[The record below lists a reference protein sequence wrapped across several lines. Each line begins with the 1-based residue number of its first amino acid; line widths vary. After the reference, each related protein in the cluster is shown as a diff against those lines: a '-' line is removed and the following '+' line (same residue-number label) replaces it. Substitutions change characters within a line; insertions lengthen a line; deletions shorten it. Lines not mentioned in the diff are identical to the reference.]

1 MSGRRG
7 LLLAA
12 VVLAACAQPK
22 PLPPAAPPPPPP
34 LRVGVTSDMPPLAAR
49 QGSQL
54 VGIEVDF
61 ARALAQGLGRAL
73 VLVDLPRR
81 EQIPAL
87 VAGQIDIAMAAL
99 AAGEPGA
106 PVAWSR
112 PYLRSGLLL
121 LVRRGDAWRY
131 PAASRV
137 LACRVRIGVVSG
149 TVGEAFVGAHC
160 PARLVPYATAHDAV
174 SDLADGR
181 IDALVAEA
189 PVVAWFAA
197 ANEAELAPILD
208 PLTTAALAWA
218 MRPEDGA
225 LRAAVDDALARWA
238 TDGTRDRILT
248 RWMPYWR
255 RLEALLA
262 RGG

>member
-1 MSGRRG
+1 MRPAEA
-7 LLLAA
+7 LAA
-12 VVLAACAQPK
+12 GCAAA
-22 PLPPAAPPPPPP
+22 PAA
-34 LRVGVTSDMPPLAAR
+34 AAR
-49 QGSQL
+49 GRDL
-54 VGIEVDF
+54 GHAAAVGIEVDF

>member
-1 MSGRRG
+1 
-7 LLLAA
+7 
-12 VVLAACAQPK
+12 
-22 PLPPAAPPPPPP
+22 
-34 LRVGVTSDMPPLAAR
+34 MPPFAAR
-49 QGSQL
+49 QGPQL

-61 ARALAQGLGRAL
+61 ARELAQGLGRAL
-73 VLVDLPRR
+73 VLVDLPRS

-87 VAGQIDIAMAAL
+87 LAGQIDVAMAAL
-99 AAGEPGA
+99 DAGEPGVAQAA
-106 PVAWSR
+106 PTR

-121 LVRRGDAWRY
+121 LVRRAEAHRY
-131 PAASRV
+131 PAATRV
-137 LACRVRIGVVSG
+137 LACGARIGVVAG
-149 TVGEAFVGAHC
+149 TVGEAFVAARC
-160 PARLVPYATAHDAV
+160 PESVVPYATAHDAV
-174 SDLADGR
+174 SDLRDGR

-208 PLTTAALAWA
+208 PLTTSTLVWA
-218 MRPEDGA
+218 VRPEDGA

-238 TDGTRDRILT
+238 TDGTRERILT

-262 RGG
+262 RGR